1 MAAGSRAS
9 KLAWL
14 PLLAAMCA
22 GSAAAASPAFQA
34 RCEQAASA
42 PAASFTV
49 ANSGLSVNND
59 LSTSELTAM
68 KGQGGLVLG
77 LTRAES
83 RIGIAVHG
91 KLLLETRSGEE
102 CIAPKVAVNLH
113 YLPIVIY
120 ISDAFAPGSCAYQ
133 EILAHEMRHLKA
145 YQAHLPKVEGTVRE
159 ALDRRFAAQPVYAPK
174 GQAKALLAQEMD
186 GHWMP
191 FIKHAMAQVEPVQAA
206 IDSPQEYAR
215 LSKVCAGEVQFLI
228 GRTR

>member
-1 MAAGSRAS
+1 M
-9 KLAWL
+9 LAWL
-14 PLLAAMCA
+14 WA
-22 GSAAAASPAFQA
+22 GSAAAAAGSSAFHA
-34 RCEQAASA
+34 RCEQAAG
-42 PAASFTV
+42 PTV
-49 ANSGLSVNND
+49 ATLTSADNGWSVNNE

-83 RIGIAVHG
+83 HIGIALKG
-91 KLLLETRSGEE
+91 KLLQETRSGEE

-120 ISDAFAPGSCAYQ
+120 ISDAFAPGSCAYE

-174 GQAKALLAQEMD
+174 GQARALLAQEMD
-186 GHWMP
+186 GRWMP
-191 FIKHAMAQVEPVQAA
+191 FIKHAMAQVEAVQAA

-228 GRTR
+228 KQPHKH